1 MVFVCPLLTNL
12 LTNSI
17 IESLWKI
24 SVFYY
29 LFTGSFTSR
38 LKSKL
43 FVLVFSGSLV
53 NKEHVWSVF
62 MPCCFNILFLGVKVI
77 LPKQAQ

>member
-1 MVFVCPLLTNL
+1 MVVVCPLLTHL
-12 LTNSI
+12 LTNSM

-24 SVFYY
+24 SVFYLY
-29 LFTGSFTSR
+29 FTGGCTPS
-38 LKSKL
+38 LKLKL
-43 FVLVFSGSLV
+43 FILVFSGSLI

-77 LPKQAQ
+77 LAKQAQ

>member
-1 MVFVCPLLTNL
+1 MFFII
-12 LTNSI
+12 NSQ
-17 IESLWKI
+17 EVLP
-24 SVFYY
+24 
-29 LFTGSFTSR
+29 R

-43 FVLVFSGSLV
+43 FVLVFSGSLI

-77 LPKQAQ
+77 LAKQAQ